1 MKRMGGLRSQRIAA
15 FICISI
21 LLLFLFLGAMAQID
35 LNYFSQLQNA
45 GTSDVSPERKTVSL
59 SLYSDVSDWDGV
71 EWTLDRDT
79 LTACI
84 SKQTGVLINTEC
96 PVQDADMQL
105 SLLLMENKLPDI
117 LAISDDNMIRQL
129 ISSDKV
135 WNLEEFFEE
144 YKPDAKLL
152 ASFSDREKQALIYRD
167 GGWYSIPTCYTSADL
182 MTGGNAIVWNKNLLS
197 ELGYDPTEITTEQKF
212 LEVLSAG
219 NAYASETS
227 TSITPLLLGGD
238 QDSGSGLRFLAECF
252 GGTPILGGG
261 VEAPET
267 SGTEGETPETG
278 GTEGD
283 TSNAFQFQN
292 LWTTS
297 GGQEALRFT
306 NELLRKGLLDA
317 SSLTYSSRQIRNR
330 LDQGDVLCYIGSVT
344 DFYLDQEQW
353 VTGGLI
359 GVEEDAT
366 RYMEAQSIGGYKW
379 TNVFVSKSCTDLA
392 GTAEF
397 LDYMISGDVFSDYD
411 AEEIQKDWWIFK
423 NPMWESRLQ
432 IQYSRDTE
440 DDTESQKTLDALQD
454 NASNVKRFDGALLE
468 IPRNHF
474 QVGEPVAQESGQ
486 EKEPSQESIQDFET
500 LYNNIQ
506 NYERVKISYLVAA
519 DSEESFVSRYREF
532 CEGLE
537 SLGFQDYEQQMSEV
551 VRENAE
557 NLQFPNET

>member
-152 ASFSDREKQALIYRD
+152 ASFSEREKQALIYRD

-182 MTGGNAIVWNKNLLS
+182 MTGGNAIVWNKKLLS

-252 GGTPILGGG
+252 GGSSILGM
-261 VEAPET
+261 E
-267 SGTEGETPETG
+267 
-278 GTEGD
+278 D
-283 TSNAFQFQN
+283 QFQN

-344 DFYLDQEQW
+344 DFNLDQEHW

-359 GVEEDAT
+359 GV
-366 RYMEAQSIGGYKW
+366 
-379 TNVFVSKSCTDLA
+379 
-392 GTAEF
+392 
-397 LDYMISGDVFSDYD
+397 ISGDVFSDYD

-432 IQYSRDTE
+432 IQNSRDPEDNTE
-440 DDTESQKTLDALQD
+440 TQQTLDALQD
-454 NASNVKRFDGALLE
+454 NASNVKRIDGALLE

-474 QVGEPVAQESGQ
+474 QMDEPVAQESDP
-486 EKEPSQESIQDFET
+486 EKEISQDFET

-519 DSEESFVSRYREF
+519 DSEESFVSRYRDF

-537 SLGFQDYEQQMSEV
+537 SLGLQDYEQQMSDV

-557 NLQFPNET
+557 KLQLME

>member
-152 ASFSDREKQALIYRD
+152 ASFSEREKQALIYRD

-182 MTGGNAIVWNKNLLS
+182 MTGGNAIVWNKKLLS

-252 GGTPILGGG
+252 GGSSILGM
-261 VEAPET
+261 E
-267 SGTEGETPETG
+267 
-278 GTEGD
+278 D
-283 TSNAFQFQN
+283 QFQN

-344 DFYLDQEQW
+344 DFNLDQEHW

-366 RYMEAQSIGGYKW
+366 RYMEVQSIGGYKW
-379 TNVFVSKSCTDLA
+379 TNIFVSKSCTDLA

-432 IQYSRDTE
+432 IQNSRDPEDNTE
-440 DDTESQKTLDALQD
+440 TQQTLDALQD
-454 NASNVKRFDGALLE
+454 NASNVKRIDGALLE

-474 QVGEPVAQESGQ
+474 QMDEPVAQESDP
-486 EKEPSQESIQDFET
+486 EKEISQDFET

-519 DSEESFVSRYREF
+519 DSEESFVSRYRDF

-537 SLGFQDYEQQMSEV
+537 SLGLQDYEQQMSDV

-557 NLQFPNET
+557 KLQLME

>member
-35 LNYFSQLQNA
+35 LNYFSQLQHA

-129 ISSDKV
+129 ISSNKV

-152 ASFSDREKQALIYRD
+152 ASFSEREKQALIYRD

-182 MTGGNAIVWNKNLLS
+182 MTGGNAIVWNKKLLS

-219 NAYASETS
+219 NVYASETS

-252 GGTPILGGG
+252 GGTPILGI
-261 VEAPET
+261 
-267 SGTEGETPETG
+267 EGETPETG
-278 GTEGD
+278 GMEVE
-283 TSNAFQFQN
+283 TSNARQFQD

-317 SSLTYSSRQIRNR
+317 SSLTYSSRQIRNCLER
-330 LDQGDVLCYIGSVT
+330 GDVLCYIGSVT

-353 VTGGLI
+353 ATGGLI

-366 RYMEAQSIGGYKW
+366 RYMEVQSIGGYKW
-379 TNVFVSKSCTDLA
+379 TNIFVSKSCTDLA

-432 IQYSRDTE
+432 IQTSRDTGDNTE
-440 DDTESQKTLDALQD
+440 DNTEPQQTLDALQD
-454 NASNVKRFDGALLE
+454 NASNVKRIDGALLE

-474 QVGEPVAQESGQ
+474 QMGEPVAQESMQ
-486 EKEPSQESIQDFET
+486 EKETIQDFET

-506 NYERVKISYLVAA
+506 NYERAKISYLVAA
-519 DSEESFVSRYREF
+519 DSEESFASRYREF

-537 SLGFQDYEQQMSEV
+537 NLGLQDYEQQMSEV
-551 VRENAE
+551 VRENTE
-557 NLQFPNET
+557 NIIQPGGRR